1 MTNLIVGGVLATAI
15 VIVIGVLYAAP
26 PYIKWVE
33 SSQRVPAVMLSFSIT
48 NDQNMPEWCQNLAE
62 LLNKNQLNAVVF
74 FPGKIAEKYPGCV
87 ESFHR
92 GIDIGSSTYSFMQL
106 SAERDYLVQLED
118 VRKGKA
124 VLDSVAHVD
133 SRSFKAPFGYT
144 DDNIYSLLS
153 RNNITADF
161 SKDGS
166 YNKYDNEIFVYH
178 DMITINL
185 NDVSN
190 EQIATQIEMKPS
202 SPVQITADNSVPLE
216 KISLLVNEILQKHN
230 AKFVNASEVTG
241 TSLTVGAD

>member
-48 NDQNMPEWCQNLAE
+48 SDQNMPEWCENLAQ
-62 LLNKNQLNAVVF
+62 LLNKNELKAVVF
-74 FPGKIAEKYPGCV
+74 FPGKIAEKYPDCV
-87 ESFHR
+87 RAFHR
-92 GIDIGSSTYSFMQL
+92 GVDKGSSTYSFTQL
-106 SAERDYLVQLED
+106 SANRDYLDQLED

-124 VLDSVAHVD
+124 VVDSVAHVD
-133 SRSFKAPFGYT
+133 SKSFKAPFGYT

-153 RNNITADF
+153 RNNITVDF
-161 SKDGS
+161 SKEGS
-166 YNKYDNEIFVYH
+166 YNKYDAAIFVYH
-178 DMITINL
+178 DLTTINL

-190 EQIATQIEMKPS
+190 EEVMSKVEMKPS

-241 TSLTVGAD
+241 TNLTSGAG